1 MPAPESVTADST
13 AAEAL
18 PKKFAIKQ
26 LGPDHVAPVPAY
38 DTPLMKQYYQLKQ
51 QYPGA
56 VLLFR
61 VGDFYETFG
70 EDAVTAA
77 RILDITLTKRGAGS
91 ISEVA
96 LAGFPHHAL
105 DNYLPK
111 LVRAGQ
117 RVAICD
123 QLEDPKQAKGLVK
136 RGITELVTP
145 GVSMHDHTLER
156 RQNNYLAAVHFGKT
170 EAGISFLDISTG
182 EFLVA
187 QGTVDY
193 LGKLLQNFRPA
204 EVLFC
209 KRSRQEFEGH
219 FGPDLCT
226 FALDEWVFGA
236 DYAHDTLTRHFRTT
250 SLKGFGVEGLKEG
263 IVAAGCIMHYLAET
277 KHTDLQHVASL
288 GRLEEDKYVWL
299 DRFTVRN
306 LELVQAQHPGGVP
319 LIDILDQTLTPMG
332 ARLLRKWVVL
342 PLKEVSQ
349 IQRRLDTV
357 AALLAEL
364 ELLEEVQ
371 GHLRP
376 IADLERL
383 ISKVAVRRVNP
394 RELLQLARALESIA
408 PLREKL
414 AASGIKAL
422 EKLAEQLHACA
433 SLRAEITGK
442 IRPDA
447 PMLVTQGGVIQAG
460 VDAELDELRALA
472 YSGKDYLVQL
482 QQREQAAT
490 GISSLKVAY
499 NRVFG
504 YYLEVSNAHKNKVPG
519 EWIRKQT
526 LVNAERYVTEELKTY
541 EEKILNAEEKLGV
554 IESRIYQEVV
564 LAAADFVSQVQ
575 QNARAVGV
583 LDCLASF
590 AATARQ
596 HRYVRPV
603 VNDGPTLDIKGGR
616 HPVIERQLP
625 PGESYIPND
634 LCLSQDDQQIVVITG
649 PNMAGKSALLRQT
662 ALIVLLAQIGSF
674 VPADA
679 AEIGIIDKIFTRVGA
694 SDNLSKG
701 ESTFM
706 VEMTETASI
715 LNNLSDKSLV
725 LMDEI
730 GRGTSTYDGISIA
743 WAIVE
748 HLHNNPR
755 ARAKTLFATHYHEL
769 NQLADDCPRVRN
781 YHVAV
786 QEADG
791 RVLFLRKLRP
801 GGSEHSFGIHVARL
815 AGMPPAVVLRANEI
829 MHHLE
834 QERTQTGLPEAVDP
848 SAPTAFDD
856 VLTGL
861 DDNQKPA
868 TSNQKPATPQPRA
881 TAALATR
888 PTVQLSMFEPADP
901 ALARLRELLNT
912 LDINTLTPIEALL
925 KLQELK
931 GMAGV

>member
-1 MPAPESVTADST
+1 
-13 AAEAL
+13 
-18 PKKFAIKQ
+18 
-26 LGPDHVAPVPAY
+26 
-38 DTPLMKQYYQLKQ
+38 
-51 QYPGA
+51 
-56 VLLFR
+56 
-61 VGDFYETFG
+61 
-70 EDAVTAA
+70 
-77 RILDITLTKRGAGS
+77 
-91 ISEVA
+91 
-96 LAGFPHHAL
+96 
-105 DNYLPK
+105 
-111 LVRAGQ
+111 
-117 RVAICD
+117 
-123 QLEDPKQAKGLVK
+123 
-136 RGITELVTP
+136 
-145 GVSMHDHTLER
+145 
-156 RQNNYLAAVHFGKT
+156 
-170 EAGISFLDISTG
+170 
-182 EFLVA
+182 
-187 QGTVDY
+187 
-193 LGKLLQNFRPA
+193 
-204 EVLFC
+204 
-209 KRSRQEFEGH
+209 
-219 FGPDLCT
+219 
-226 FALDEWVFGA
+226 
-236 DYAHDTLTRHFRTT
+236 
-250 SLKGFGVEGLKEG
+250 
-263 IVAAGCIMHYLAET
+263 
-277 KHTDLQHVASL
+277 
-288 GRLEEDKYVWL
+288 
-299 DRFTVRN
+299 
-306 LELVQAQHPGGVP
+306 
-319 LIDILDQTLTPMG
+319 
-332 ARLLRKWVVL
+332 VVL

-357 AALLAEL
+357 AALVAEP

-371 GHLRP
+371 TQLRP
-376 IADLERL
+376 INDLERL

-414 AASGIKAL
+414 AASGVRAL
-422 EKLAEQLHACA
+422 EKLADQLNPCT
-433 SLRAEITGK
+433 SLRNEIQTK

-447 PMLVTQGGVIQAG
+447 PLLTNQGHVIMDG
-460 VDAELDELRALA
+460 VDAELDELRGLA
-472 YSGKDYLVQL
+472 FSGKDFLL
-482 QQREQAAT
+482 KMQQREQAAT

-499 NRVFG
+499 NKVFG
-504 YYLEVSNAHKNKVPG
+504 YYLEVSNAHKNKVPA

-541 EEKILNAEEKLGV
+541 EEKILNAEEQLFV

-564 LAAADFVSQVQ
+564 LAALDFVSQVQ
-575 QNARAVGV
+575 QNARAIGV
-583 LDCLASF
+583 LDCLGSF

-596 HRYVRPV
+596 HRYTRPT

-674 VPADA
+674 VPADEA
-679 AEIGIIDKIFTRVGA
+679 TIGIIDKIFTRVGA

-715 LNNLSDKSLV
+715 LNNLSNRSLV

-748 HLHNNPR
+748 HLHNNPK

-801 GGSEHSFGIHVARL
+801 GGSEHSFGIHVARM

-834 QERTQTGLPEAVDP
+834 QERTQTGLTEAVDP
-848 SAPTAFDD
+848 SAPTEFDE
-856 VLTGL
+856 VLAGL
-861 DDNQKPA
+861 DEQPKAGAQP
-868 TSNQKPATPQPRA
+868 KPRA
-881 TAALATR
+881 TTAVASA
-888 PTVQLSMFEPADP
+888 PKIQLSMFEPGDP
-901 ALARLRELLNT
+901 ALERLRELLQT

-931 GMAGV
+931 GLAGT

>member
-1 MPAPESVTADST
+1 MKTATSKPDKKPIRTHGSLGPAPV
-13 AAEAL
+13 
-18 PKKFAIKQ
+18 
-26 LGPDHVAPVPAY
+26 V

-51 QYPGA
+51 AHPGA

-70 EDAVTAA
+70 EDAVTAS
-77 RILDITLTKRGAGS
+77 RILDITLTKRGAGTS
-91 ISEVA
+91 SETP

-145 GVSMHDHTLER
+145 GVSLHDNVLER
-156 RQNNYLAAVHFGKT
+156 KSNNYLCAVHFGKQ

-187 QGTVDY
+187 QGTVEY
-193 LGKLLQNFRPA
+193 LGKLLQNFQPA

-209 KRSRQEFEGH
+209 KKSRHEFEGH
-219 FGPDLCT
+219 FGPDFCHY
-226 FALDEWVFGA
+226 ALDEWVFGF
-236 DYAHDTLTRHFRTT
+236 DYGHDTLTRHFNTT
-250 SLKGFGVEGLKEG
+250 SLKGFGIDGLREG
-263 IVAAGCIMHYLAET
+263 ITAAGCILHYLAET
-277 KHTDLQHVASL
+277 KHTDVGHIGSI

-306 LELVQAQHPGGVP
+306 LELVQPQHPGGVP
-319 LIDILDQTLTPMG
+319 LIDILDQTVTPMG

-342 PLKEVSQ
+342 PLKEPAQ

-357 AALLAEL
+357 DALLQTP
-364 ELLEEVQ
+364 ELLETLVQ
-371 GHLRP
+371 HLRQ
-376 IADLERL
+376 INDLERL

-394 RELLQLARALESIA
+394 RELLQLARALEAIG
-408 PLREKL
+408 PIREQL
-414 AASGIKAL
+414 AASGVRAL
-422 EKLAEQLHACA
+422 QKLADQLNPCA
-433 SLRAEITGK
+433 ALREEIRVK
-442 IRPDA
+442 IKEDA
-447 PMLVTQGGVIQAG
+447 PILTNQGGVLNDG
-460 VDAELDELRALA
+460 VDKELDELRQMAF
-472 YSGKDYLVQL
+472 SGKDYLFQL
-482 QQREQAAT
+482 QQRAVQET
-490 GISSLKVAY
+490 GIGSLKVAY
-499 NRVFG
+499 NKVFG
-504 YYLEVSNAHKNKVPG
+504 YYLEVTNAHKDKVPAT
-519 EWIRKQT
+519 WIRKQT
-526 LVNAERYVTEELKTY
+526 LVNAERYITEELKTY
-541 EEKILNAEEKLGV
+541 EEKILHAEERLFV
-554 IESRIYQEVV
+554 IEQNIYNELV
-564 LAAADFVSQVQ
+564 LFAAEYVAQIQ
-575 QNARAVGV
+575 QNARAIGV
-583 LDCLASF
+583 ADCLASF

-596 HRYVRPV
+596 HRYVKPV
-603 VNDGPTLDIKGGR
+603 VDDSTTLDITAGR

-625 PGESYIPND
+625 PGEQYIPND
-634 LCLSQDDQQIVVITG
+634 IRLDQEDQQIVVITG

-679 AEIGIIDKIFTRVGA
+679 AHVGVIDKIFTRVGA

-715 LNNLSDKSLV
+715 LNNLSDRSLV

-748 HLHNNPR
+748 HLHNSPK

-781 YHVAV
+781 YNVAV
-786 QEADG
+786 KEADG
-791 RVLFLRKLRP
+791 RILFLRKLRE
-801 GGSEHSFGIHVARL
+801 GGSEHSFGIHVARM
-815 AGMPPAVVLRANEI
+815 AGMPTSVVLRANEI

-834 QERTQTGLPEAVDP
+834 QERA
-848 SAPTAFDD
+848 SA
-856 VLTGL
+856 GL
-861 DDNQKPA
+861 DTNVPTEFDEVLAGLTDAPA
-868 TSNQKPATPQPRA
+868 TGKVAPLNGHSPATEVAVRGPKAQP
-881 TAALATR
+881 AAAVHNAPR
-888 PTVQLSMFEPADP
+888 PSLQLSMFEPADP
-901 ALARLRELLNT
+901 ALERVRELLEQ
-912 LDINTLTPIEALL
+912 LDVNTLTPIEALL
-925 KLQELK
+925 KLNELK
-931 GMAGV
+931 LTVSGKPT